1 MSSHQIDRNLIIS
14 QFDFSDIK
22 LVKNL
27 RGFPTNLSL
36 D

>member
-1 MSSHQIDRNLIIS
+1 MSSQQIDSNLIIS
-14 QFDFSDIK
+14 QFDFSDIE

-27 RGFPTNLSL
+27 RGFPTNLNL

>member
-1 MSSHQIDRNLIIS
+1 MSSQQIDNNLIIS
-14 QFDFSDIK
+14 QFDFSDIE

-27 RGFPTNLSL
+27 RGFPTNLNL

>member
-1 MSSHQIDRNLIIS
+1 MSSHQIDSNLIS

-27 RGFPTNLSL
+27 RGFPTNLNL